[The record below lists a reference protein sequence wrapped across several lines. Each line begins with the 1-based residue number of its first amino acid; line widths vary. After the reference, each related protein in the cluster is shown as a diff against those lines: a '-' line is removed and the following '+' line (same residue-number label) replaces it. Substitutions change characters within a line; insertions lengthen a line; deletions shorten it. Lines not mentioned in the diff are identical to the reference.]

1 MGRDDVDAR
10 PAGAFQARPA
20 TRRTAR
26 RGLMA
31 QLLWN
36 EGRNDLWAE
45 DILAR
50 RIELMEMAKLRRAAI
65 A

>member
-1 MGRDDVDAR
+1 
-10 PAGAFQARPA
+10 
-20 TRRTAR
+20 
-26 RGLMA
+26 MA